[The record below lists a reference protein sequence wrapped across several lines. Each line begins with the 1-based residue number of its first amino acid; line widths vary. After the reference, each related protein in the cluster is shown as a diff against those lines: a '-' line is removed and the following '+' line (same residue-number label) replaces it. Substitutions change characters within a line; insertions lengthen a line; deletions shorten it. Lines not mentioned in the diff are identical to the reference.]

1 MCKQEE
7 FTIWTFHHIIS
18 LAYKKPRFEEDG
30 NIWPVMDFPCVLG
43 GNNVSIFTV
52 LILIEVEA
60 KLHYL
65 VIMSIVLFRGDL
77 EYVSLHLSEVQTD
90 SMKLN
95 YVFLWIRT
103 SVFLSHWVIEQ
114 NNSPT
119 NLLFVLMWSFKLIL
133 RLLQTSSSFKNI
145 FFFFKELKSI
155 ILSLKSFI
163 SLQNCC
169 TFWVNKNFWQ

>member
-1 MCKQEE
+1 MCKQE

-145 FFFFKELKSI
+145 FFSSKSW
-155 ILSLKSFI
+155 K
-163 SLQNCC
+163 
-169 TFWVNKNFWQ
+169 V

>member
-1 MCKQEE
+1 
-7 FTIWTFHHIIS
+7 
-18 LAYKKPRFEEDG
+18 
-30 NIWPVMDFPCVLG
+30 MDFPCVLG

-95 YVFLWIRT
+95 YVFL
-103 SVFLSHWVIEQ
+103 
-114 NNSPT
+114 
-119 NLLFVLMWSFKLIL
+119 
-133 RLLQTSSSFKNI
+133 
-145 FFFFKELKSI
+145 
-155 ILSLKSFI
+155 
-163 SLQNCC
+163 
-169 TFWVNKNFWQ
+169 

>member
-1 MCKQEE
+1 MCKQE

-114 NNSPT
+114 NNSST

-145 FFFFKELKSI
+145 FFSSKSW
-155 ILSLKSFI
+155 K
-163 SLQNCC
+163 
-169 TFWVNKNFWQ
+169 V